1 MNILILGSG
10 GREHSIAWKLAQSKK
25 VTGIFIG
32 PGNAGTAN
40 CGTNINLDPGNFE
53 EVKGAVLAN
62 GIDIVI
68 VGPEA
73 PLVSGIH
80 DYFLKDDQI
89 RNVPVIGPVSA
100 AAQLEGSKDFA
111 KNFMIKYKIPTA
123 VYRTFD
129 KNTLPE
135 AIAFM
140 TTLDPPYV
148 LKADGLAAGKGVVIL
163 HSIDEA
169 AIELTDMLN
178 GKFGDA
184 GRKVIIEQFL
194 QGIEMSAFIITDGET
209 YKFLPGAKDYKRVGE
224 GDTGLNTGGMGAV
237 SPVSFADDAFMYKVE
252 KRIVKPTIAGL
263 AKEGITYKGF
273 IFFGL
278 MNVNGNP
285 YLIEYNVR
293 LGDPESEAIIPRI
306 KSDLFDLIEGVAK
319 GDLNRR
325 KLQIDPRSVSTVML
339 VSEGYPGNY
348 EKGKVIF
355 GLDLIS
361 DSVVFHSGTK
371 NDQGKI
377 VTNGGRVLAVSAW
390 GATLY
395 EALEVTYRNAGLISW
410 DGIYYRTD
418 IGYDLL

>member
-10 GREHSIAWKLAQSKK
+10 GREHTIAWKLAQSKK
-25 VTGIFIG
+25 VTTVFIG
-32 PGNAGTAN
+32 PGNAGTAS
-40 CGTNINLDPGNFE
+40 CGININLNPGNFE
-53 EVKGAVLAN
+53 EVKNAVLSN
-62 GIDIVI
+62 KIDIVI
-68 VGPEA
+68 VGTEA
-73 PLVSGIH
+73 PLVAGIH
-80 DYFLKDDQI
+80 DYFLNDEQLKNI
-89 RNVPVIGPVSA
+89 PVIGPVRA

-111 KNFMIKYKIPTA
+111 KAFMTKYKIPTA

-129 KNTLPE
+129 KNTLNE
-135 AIAFM
+135 AIPYM

-148 LKADGLAAGKGVVIL
+148 LKADGLASGKGVIII

-169 AIELTDMLN
+169 AIELAAMLN
-178 GKFGDA
+178 GKFGEA
-184 GRKVIIEQFL
+184 GRKIVIEQFL
-194 QGIEMSAFIITDGET
+194 KGIEMSAFIITDGKS

-237 SPVSFADDAFMYKVE
+237 SPVPFADEVFMYKVE
-252 KRIVKPTIAGL
+252 KRIIKPTIEGL
-263 AKEGITYKGF
+263 AKEGIVYKGF

-293 LGDPESEAIIPRI
+293 LGDPEAEVIIPRI
-306 KSDLFDLIEGVAK
+306 KSDFFELIEGVAK
-319 GDLNRR
+319 GDLKRR
-325 KLQIDPRSVSTVML
+325 KMKIDERFVSSVML

-348 EKGKVIF
+348 EKGKNIF
-355 GLDLIS
+355 GLDLTS
-361 DSVVFHSGTK
+361 DSVVFHAGTK
-371 NDQGKI
+371 NDQGKV

-390 GATLY
+390 GTTLY